1 MPSYVRAGIRKCA
14 RIRAL
19 SMETINDPTEYGF
32 IDSRVYKRLKYKER
46 RMREAID
53 GDVLKPEVTDDLLA
67 DVRSIIE
74 NERRSIAKAHA
85 KTVNVEIE

>member
-19 SMETINDPTEYGF
+19 S
-32 IDSRVYKRLKYKER
+32 
-46 RMREAID
+46 EAID

>member
-19 SMETINDPTEYGF
+19 S

>member
-1 MPSYVRAGIRKCA
+1 MRKPSG
-14 RIRAL
+14 
-19 SMETINDPTEYGF
+19 TT
-32 IDSRVYKRLKYKER
+32 
-46 RMREAID
+46 EAID

>member
-1 MPSYVRAGIRKCA
+1 M
-14 RIRAL
+14 
-19 SMETINDPTEYGF
+19 
-32 IDSRVYKRLKYKER
+32 KYKER